1 MTPPAKSL
9 FRIFKVPALLLAVS
23 LGGLILALVI
33 EGPADIAAALAA
45 GAPIAVVIRAVS
57 RPAHEDDTAPRRAGD
72 R

>member
-1 MTPPAKSL
+1 MTSPPGTL
-9 FRIFKVPALLLAVS
+9 LRTFKIPALLLAVS

-33 EGPADIAAALAA
+33 EGPADIAATLAA

-57 RPAHEDDTAPRRAGD
+57 RPAHEDDTAPRRAGE